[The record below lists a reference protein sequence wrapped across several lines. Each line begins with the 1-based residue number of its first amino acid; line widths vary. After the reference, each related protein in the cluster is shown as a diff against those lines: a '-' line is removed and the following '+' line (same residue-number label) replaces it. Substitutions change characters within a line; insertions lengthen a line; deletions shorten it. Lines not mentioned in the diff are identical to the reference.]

1 MLALQRHRPRPA
13 SARIRLIRRKVEPA
27 EGGLK
32 ALFFENRPILL
43 RFLAARRATSDEAD
57 DVLQDLFVRLETQA
71 IGPIAQPIPY
81 LCRMADNLLVDHR
94 RSAAARAAREEA
106 WVDTRFGS
114 EVDDSPSPERQ
125 LIGREAL
132 SATTRALA
140 ELPERTIQI
149 FRRFRID
156 GASQRQIAGELGIS
170 VSAVE
175 KHLHKAYQV
184 VVAAR
189 ARLDA
194 ESPDPLRPQ
203 SSGGDND

>member
-1 MLALQRHRPRPA
+1 
-13 SARIRLIRRKVEPA
+13 VEPA

-43 RFLAARRATSDEAD
+43 RFLAARRATPDEAD
-57 DVLQDLFVRLETQA
+57 DVLQDLFLRLETQR

-106 WVDTRFGS
+106 WTSTQFGS

-132 SATTRALA
+132 AATTRALA
-140 ELPERTIQI
+140 TLPERTVDI

-156 GASQRQIAGELGIS
+156 GAPQRQIAGELDIS

-175 KHLHKAYQV
+175 KHLHKAYQA

-189 ARLDA
+189 AGLDAASLDA
-194 ESPDPLRPQ
+194 ETPHLLRSQ
-203 SSGGDND
+203 SRGSNND